1 MPIQVASESHF
12 PRPARDRP
20 DAATEGSRTR
30 SWKRG
35 LLATAVLVAVVSGT
49 ALIPGADRSAPSEPA
64 QTYTI
69 TRDDLLVTVT
79 EQGTLESSNN
89 KEIKCRVRGDNT
101 ITWVIESGTEV
112 QAGDELVRLDTL
124 QIEEQISERTK
135 FAHLAR
141 SVSERSKADVARA
154 ELAIS
159 EYLQGRFVSELAT
172 LEKDLAIFESNLR
185 TAQNMLDHAKRM
197 SENGYVSQ
205 LEVEEKEFAVTRSEL
220 DVEVKNTQIEVLKR
234 FNKAEEL
241 VTLNGDLNATRAKY
255 AADLETAHA
264 DEERRKRAEE
274 EYESCV
280 VKADRSGMV
289 IYPSA
294 AQWKDAP
301 EIEEGATVH
310 KDQILLLMPD
320 LTNMQVKVGIHESII
335 DRVRVGQAAS
345 VTLPEKRLEGK
356 VAFVSPVAEPAGW
369 WTGNVVKYDTTV
381 ELPAAEGLRP
391 GMSAVVE
398 LILARHEN
406 VLTIPAAAVVEA
418 GDEYACWVQTAEG
431 TQRRSLRLGESS
443 DMFIVVESGVEEGD
457 EVVLNPLAF
466 IAEAQAEA
474 ARTLGGTSPP
484 SFDSKKTSN
493 QTGVRD

>member
-1 MPIQVASESHF
+1 
-12 PRPARDRP
+12 
-20 DAATEGSRTR
+20 
-30 SWKRG
+30 
-35 LLATAVLVAVVSGT
+35 
-49 ALIPGADRSAPSEPA
+49 
-64 QTYTI
+64 
-69 TRDDLLVTVT
+69 
-79 EQGTLESSNN
+79 
-89 KEIKCRVRGDNT
+89 
-101 ITWVIESGTEV
+101 VIESGTEV
-112 QAGDELVRLDTL
+112 QPGDELVRLDTL
-124 QIEEQISERTK
+124 HIEEQISERTK

-141 SVSERSKADVARA
+141 SVAERSKADFARA

-159 EYLQGRFVSELAT
+159 EYLQGRFVSQLAT

-205 LEVEEKEFAVTRSEL
+205 LEVEEKEFAVTRTEL
-220 DVEVKNTQIEVLKR
+220 DVAVKNTQIEVLKR

-241 VTLNGDLNATRAKY
+241 ATLNGDLNATRAKY

-274 EYESCV
+274 EYEHCV
-280 VKADRSGMV
+280 VTADRSGMV

-301 EIEEGATVH
+301 EIEEGATIH

-320 LTNMQVKVGIHESII
+320 LTNMQVEVGIHESII
-335 DRVRVGQAAS
+335 DRIRVGLAAS
-345 VTLPEKRLEGK
+345 VTLPERKLEGK
-356 VAFVSPVAEPAGW
+356 VAFVSAVAQPAGW

-381 ELPAAEGLRP
+381 KLPFAEGLRP

-431 TQRRSLRLGESS
+431 TQRRSLQLGESS

-457 EVVLNPLAF
+457 EVVMNPLAF

-474 ARTLGGTSPP
+474 ARSLGGVSSP
-484 SFDSKKTSN
+484 
-493 QTGVRD
+493 R